1 MSLPIPRTVA
11 IGDEITIVA
20 GCTHRPDEDC
30 RDKFS
35 NKVNYGGC
43 DSKPTVAELIEVAGA

>member
-1 MSLPIPRTVA
+1 MALPLPRTVA
-11 IGDEITIVA
+11 VSDQITIVA

-35 NKVNYGGC
+35 NKVNNGGC
-43 DSKPTVAELIEVAGA
+43 DSKPTVSELLEAGGA